1 MRTLH
6 LQSYRGATALNQTAN
21 SDIITKQ
28 TRVAVLDDRTCL
40 SCIALHGTELRV
52 GERVDDHHRGRCT
65 SLTDVV
71 GLPPKNIPS
80 GADWFNGLP
89 EARQRIIAG
98 HANLEA
104 LKAGAVTLGDFVQ
117 PYQDEAFGTMVGE
130 ASLKGILGD
139 RARDFYLYPSN

>member
-1 MRTLH
+1 
-6 LQSYRGATALNQTAN
+6 
-21 SDIITKQ
+21 
-28 TRVAVLDDRTCL
+28 
-40 SCIALHGTELRV
+40 
-52 GERVDDHHRGRCT
+52 
-65 SLTDVV
+65 VV

-117 PYQDEAFGTMVGE
+117 EYQDEAFGTMVGE